1 MADLPDR
8 TAAPHAA
15 PPASTEP
22 APLPAPGPAA
32 LLPAGFHDTLP
43 PEAGHEAAAVERLM
57 AILGGHGYDRV
68 KPPLAEFEE
77 TLLAG
82 PGAGL
87 ARDSFRVMDP
97 VSQRMLAVRADMTP
111 QIARIAGSRLVNA
124 PRPLRLAYAGQVLRV
139 RGSQLRPERQFAQV
153 GAELIGA
160 DAAAAD
166 VEAAV
171 LAAGALAEIGVDRLS
186 LDLNLPTLVPALL
199 DAWGIAGAPAGDL
212 RHALDRKDS
221 AQVEAAGGRAAP
233 LLAALMAATGPAD
246 SAIETAARL
255 DLPSDAARA
264 AFDRLVAVVEGVRAT
279 LPDLALTVDFVEHR
293 GFEYQTGVSFT
304 LFARGVRGEL
314 GRGGRYTAGGAGPD
328 TATEPATGFTLFMD
342 SVLRALPAPSAP
354 RRIYLPAGTP
364 PALAAHLRAQG
375 WDTVAGLAPVAD
387 DAAEA
392 RRLGCAAVVE
402 DDAARPL

>member
-8 TAAPHAA
+8 SAAPAA
-15 PPASTEP
+15 DDPTPRR
-22 APLPAPGPAA
+22 APGPAA

-43 PEAGHEAAAVERLM
+43 PDAGHEAAAVERLM
-57 AILGGHGYDRV
+57 AILAGHGYDRV
-68 KPPLAEFEE
+68 KPPLVEFEE

-82 PGAGL
+82 PGSGL
-87 ARDSFRVMDP
+87 ARDSFRMMDP
-97 VSQRMLAVRADMTP
+97 ISQRMLAVRADMTP
-111 QIARIAGSRLVNA
+111 QIARIAAARLVNA

-166 VEAAV
+166 VEAAT
-171 LAAGALAEIGVDRLS
+171 LAAGALAEIGVARLS
-186 LDLNLPTLVPALL
+186 LDLNVPTLVPALL
-199 DAWGIAGAPAGDL
+199 AAGKIEGEAAAAL

-221 AQVEAAGGRAAP
+221 AQVEAHGGRAAP

-246 SAIETAARL
+246 AALETAGRL
-255 DLPSDAARA
+255 DLPSPEART
-264 AFDRLVAVVEGVRAT
+264 AFDRLVTVVGGVRAA

-314 GRGGRYTAGGAGPD
+314 GRGGRYTAGTADPAAGG
-328 TATEPATGFTLFMD
+328 EPATGFTLFMD
-342 SVLRALPAPSAP
+342 SVLRALPPAAAP
-354 RRIYLPAGTP
+354 RRVFVPAGTP
-364 PALAAHLRAQG
+364 AAAGARLRAEG
-375 WDTVAGLAPVAD
+375 WGTVAGLEPAAD
-387 DAAEA
+387 AAAEA
-392 RRLGCAAVVE
+392 RRLGCTAVVE
-402 DDAARPL
+402 ADGSARPI